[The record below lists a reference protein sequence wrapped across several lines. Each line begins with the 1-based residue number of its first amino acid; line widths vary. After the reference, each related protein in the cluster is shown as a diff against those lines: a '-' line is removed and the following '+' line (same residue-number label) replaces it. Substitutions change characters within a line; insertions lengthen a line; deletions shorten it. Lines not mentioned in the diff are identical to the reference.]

1 MNSEQAKALAN
12 FVFRE
17 VIEEAH
23 SKYGI
28 SQEDIRA
35 MCKAAVNKAQ
45 FYIELMTGTGHF
57 DTDEATQN
65 AAIQRFVFLQGM
77 YGMSWDMPEW
87 TEYHEKLRSFLMV
100 EK

>member
-12 FVFRE
+12 FLFRE

-35 MCKAAVNKAQ
+35 MCKTAVNNAA
-45 FYIELMTGTGHF
+45 FFLEMERGGGHF
-57 DTDEATQN
+57 KGKDTDTALE
-65 AAIQRFVFLQGM
+65 RFYYLQGM
-77 YGMSWDMPEW
+77 YGISWDEPEW
-87 TEYHEKLRSFLMV
+87 TDEHE
-100 EK
+100 